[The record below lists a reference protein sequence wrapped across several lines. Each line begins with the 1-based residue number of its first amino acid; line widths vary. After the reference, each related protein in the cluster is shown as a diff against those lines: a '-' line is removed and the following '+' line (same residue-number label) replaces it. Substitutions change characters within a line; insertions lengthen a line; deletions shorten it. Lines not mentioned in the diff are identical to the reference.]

1 MSPLEFV
8 AQFPNHADFSRK
20 SRVVLFAY
28 YLRQYEAATQFGSPD
43 IKRCFQQALL
53 KEPTDL
59 ATLLASLSKGKE
71 APLLRVKA
79 GQHAI
84 SLYGVNE
91 VEAILPAP
99 VAKPGAPSGSSLL
112 AAALPFLQK
121 TIAKV
126 ADAQRR
132 DFLAE
137 AISCLE
143 VGARRAT
150 VVLAWIA
157 ALDHLHDFVL
167 AHGLTAFNSALAK
180 QPGKMGKIVIAKK
193 DDFGDLKESEFI
205 LVCRSAGLITH
216 DVRKLLDEK
225 LGFRN
230 SCAHPSSI
238 AVGDSKVLSFVE
250 DLVDNII
257 AKHPI

>member
-1 MSPLEFV
+1 M
-8 AQFPNHADFSRK
+8 
-20 SRVVLFAY
+20 LFAY
-28 YLRQYEAATQFGSPD
+28 YLRQFEGATQFSGAD
-43 IKRCFQQALL
+43 IRRCFRQALL
-53 KEPTDL
+53 KQPTDL
-59 ATLLASLSKGKE
+59 ALLLVSLTKGRE
-71 APLLRVKA
+71 APLLRVKPGRFA
-79 GQHAI
+79 V

-99 VAKPGAPSGSSLL
+99 AAKLGAATTLIVG
-112 AAALPFLQK
+112 ALPLLQR

-126 ADAQRR
+126 ADPQRR

-143 VGARRAT
+143 VKARRAT
-150 VVLAWIA
+150 VILSWIA
-157 ALDHLHDFVL
+157 ALDHMYDYVL
-167 AHGLTAFNSALAK
+167 AHGLAGFNTALAK
-180 QPGKMGKIVIAKK
+180 QSGKISKLTIAKK

-205 LVCRSAGLITH
+205 TVCRSARLITN
-216 DVRKLLDEK
+216 DVRKILDEK

-250 DLVDNII
+250 DLVDNVVS
-257 AKHPI
+257 KHHI

>member
-1 MSPLEFV
+1 MSPLEFLT
-8 AQFPNHADFSRK
+8 QFPKHSEFSRK

-28 YLRQYEAATQFGSPD
+28 YLRQHAGATEFSISD
-43 IKRCFQQALL
+43 VKRCFKEALL

-59 ATLLASLSKGKE
+59 SALVSALCKGKE
-71 APLLRVKA
+71 APLLKLRA
-79 GQHAI
+79 GKYAL
-84 SLYGVNE
+84 SLFGVNE
-91 VEAILPAP
+91 VEAVLPTPTAGS
-99 VAKPGAPSGSSLL
+99 VAAGTFL
-112 AAALPFLQK
+112 AAALPFLQR

-126 ADAQRR
+126 TDAKRR
-132 DFLAE
+132 EFLAE

-150 VVLAWIA
+150 IILSWIA
-157 ALDHLHDFVL
+157 ALDHMYDYVL
-167 AHGLTAFNSALAK
+167 THHLAAFNAALKAH
-180 QPGKMGKIVIAKK
+180 PGKIGKLSVSKK
-193 DDFGDLKESEFI
+193 DDFGDMKESEFI
-205 LVCRSAGLITH
+205 TVSRSAGVITN
-216 DVRKLLDEK
+216 DVRKLMDEK

-257 AKHPI
+257 AKHVI

>member
-1 MSPLEFV
+1 MTPREFL

-28 YLRQYEAATQFGSPD
+28 YLRQYESATEFAATD
-43 IKRCFQQALL
+43 IRECFRGAMLRA
-53 KEPTDL
+53 PTDL
-59 ATLLASLSKGKE
+59 SALLGSLTKGKE
-71 APLLRVKA
+71 APLLKVKRSKY
-79 GQHAI
+79 AI
-84 SLYGVNE
+84 SLFGVNE

-99 VAKPGAPSGSSLL
+99 ASKRGSQSMILN
-112 AAALPFLQK
+112 AALPLLQR

-126 ADAQRR
+126 ADSQRQIY
-132 DFLAE
+132 LAE

-150 VVLAWIA
+150 VVLAWLA
-157 ALDHLHDFVL
+157 AIDHMYDYVL
-167 AHGLTAFNSALAK
+167 ARGLNQFNGALAK
-180 QPGKMGKIVIAKK
+180 QSGQLGKLSITSK
-193 DDFGDLKESEFI
+193 DDFGDLKESQFVMI
-205 LVCRSAGLITH
+205 CRSADLITN
-216 DVRKLLDEK
+216 DVRKILDEK

-250 DLVDNII
+250 DLVDNVIT
-257 AKHPI
+257 KHAI

>member
-1 MSPLEFV
+1 MSPLAFL

-28 YLRQYEAATQFGSPD
+28 YLRQFEGATQFSAAD
-43 IKRCFQQALL
+43 IKHCFRQALL

-59 ATLLASLSKGKE
+59 AALLASLSKGKE
-71 APLLRVKA
+71 APLLRLKA
-79 GQHAI
+79 GHHAI

-99 VAKPGAPSGSSLL
+99 AAKPGAGSSLL
-112 AAALPFLQK
+112 AAALPLLQR

-126 ADAQRR
+126 ADPQRR

-150 VVLAWIA
+150 VVLSWIA
-157 ALDHLHDFVL
+157 TLDHMHDYVL
-167 AHGLTAFNSALAK
+167 AHGLAAFNAALAK
-180 QPGKMGKIVIAKK
+180 QPGKISNLTITKK

-205 LVCRSAGLITH
+205 TVCRSAGLVTS
-216 DVRKLLDEK
+216 DVRKILDEK